1 MCLLQMYQP
10 EGIYIVLVG
19 IEVWTSGDL
28 INVNSTDISAT
39 LDEFCEYRKDN
50 INPQHNN
57 DNGHLIT

>member
-28 INVNSTDISAT
+28 INVNSTDRSGT
-39 LDEFCEYRKDN
+39 LRDFCQYRKDN
-50 INPQHNN
+50 INLLHHN
-57 DNGHLIT
+57 DNSQLIT